1 MNVNVHN
8 KTEMIDKCKEISKER
23 LLTGKR
29 QIFEGKEREIAI
41 ENAQKNRDQYEDKHL
56 GGFTRIFPLKDQ
68 K

>member
-8 KTEMIDKCKEISKER
+8 KTEMINKCKEISKER

-41 ENAQKNRDQYEDKHL
+41 ENAQKNRD
-56 GGFTRIFPLKDQ
+56 
-68 K
+68 